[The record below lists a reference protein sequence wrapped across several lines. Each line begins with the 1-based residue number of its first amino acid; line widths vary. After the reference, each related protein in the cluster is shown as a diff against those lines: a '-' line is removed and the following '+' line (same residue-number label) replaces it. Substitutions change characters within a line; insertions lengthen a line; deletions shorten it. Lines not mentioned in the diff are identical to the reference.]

1 MSAIV
6 SNFKVE
12 YYDTTIWTDCVITG
26 ISKGQ
31 IVTSEDTGNNEFEV
45 LGVGD
50 KIMILKPA
58 NVVIG
63 LKIGTEFK

>member
-1 MSAIV
+1 MGAIV

-12 YYDTTIWTDCVITG
+12 FYDTTIWTDEEITG

-31 IVTSEDTGNNEFEV
+31 IVTSCDTGNNEFEV
-45 LGVGD
+45 LGVGC

-58 NVVIG
+58 NVVNG
-63 LKIGTEFK
+63 LKIGTVFE